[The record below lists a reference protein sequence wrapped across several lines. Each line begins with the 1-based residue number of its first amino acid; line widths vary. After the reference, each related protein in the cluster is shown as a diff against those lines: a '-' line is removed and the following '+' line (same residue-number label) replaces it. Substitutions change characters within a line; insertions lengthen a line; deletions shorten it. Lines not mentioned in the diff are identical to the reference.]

1 MSETYTCIECNYK
14 TKKKCNYIRHLKT
27 KRHLKKKM
35 KCEDYICPVCNYS
48 TSRKNNYLRHKNTF
62 HHKDNVLLQN
72 ECYVNDNEES
82 CELKN
87 SLDKILKEQESIKN
101 MIPKKCGN
109 TIINNKLSINVY
121 LNTQCKEAMTIE
133 DFMDQLNISLE
144 DLKYTQNKG
153 FVKGISNV
161 FVKQLADLDPKERPI
176 HCSDKKRLQ
185 FYIKNTN
192 SWEKDDNNKNI
203 NKAIGSV
210 QKKQIELLY
219 LWDKKHPG
227 WEHNDKLIMERLNI
241 AKSIYGSVNNEER
254 DRENKQI
261 KKIIGENI
269 ELDVSLINK

>member
-1 MSETYTCIECNYK
+1 M
-14 TKKKCNYIRHLKT
+14 RHLKT
-27 KRHLKKKM
+27 KKHLEKKTKYEIFG
-35 KCEDYICPVCNYS
+35 CSLCNYV
-48 TSRKNNYLRHKNTF
+48 TNRKNNYLRHKNTF
-62 HHKDNVLLQN
+62 HHKDNILLKKDV
-72 ECYVNDNEES
+72 YVNNGEDVGDF
-82 CELKN
+82 KI

-101 MIPKKCGN
+101 MIPKKYGN

-133 DFMDQLNISLE
+133 DFMNQLNISLE
-144 DLKYTQNKG
+144 DLKYTQHKG

-161 FVKQLADLDPKERPI
+161 FVKQLADLDPKDRPI

-185 FYIKNTN
+185 FYVKNTN

-203 NKAIGSV
+203 NKAIVNV

-227 WEHNDKLIMERLNI
+227 WENNEKLMMERLNI
-241 AKSIYGSVNNEER
+241 AKSIYGSTSNDER

-269 ELDVSLINK
+269 ELDVSIINK

>member
-1 MSETYTCIECNYK
+1 MTEIFTCIECNYK
-14 TKKKCNYIRHLKT
+14 TKKKGNYMRHLKT
-27 KRHLKKKM
+27 KKHLEKKSKF
-35 KCEDYICPVCNYS
+35 EVFRCPLCQYVTN
-48 TSRKNNYLRHKNTF
+48 RKNNYIRHKNTF
-62 HHKDNVLLQN
+62 HHKDNNVLEPRMFMEDAGKPSN
-72 ECYVNDNEES
+72 
-82 CELKN
+82 LKN
-87 SLDKILKEQESIKN
+87 SLDKILKEQETIKK
-101 MIPKKCGN
+101 MIPEKCGN

-121 LNTQCKEAMTIE
+121 LNTECKQAMSIE
-133 DFMDQLNISLE
+133 DFMNQLKISLE

-210 QKKQIELLY
+210 QKKQIELMY
-219 LWDKKHPG
+219 TWDKTHPG
-227 WEHNDKLIMERLNI
+227 WENNEKLIMERLNI
-241 AKSIYGSVNNEER
+241 AKSIYGSTNNQER
-254 DRENKQI
+254 DKENKQI

-269 ELDVSLINK
+269 ELDAFLINK

>member
-14 TKKKCNYIRHLKT
+14 TKKKGNYMRHIKTKKHLDKKSKYEIYKCPLCNYIT
-27 KRHLKKKM
+27 
-35 KCEDYICPVCNYS
+35 N
-48 TSRKNNYLRHKNTF
+48 RKNNYVRHKNTF
-62 HHKDNVLLQN
+62 IHKDNVLIQN
-72 ECYVNDNEES
+72 NNIISEEGGS
-82 CELKN
+82 YELKY

-101 MIPKKCGN
+101 MIPKECGN

-121 LNTQCKEAMTIE
+121 LNTQCKEAMSIE
-133 DFMDQLNISLE
+133 DFMNQLNISLE
-144 DLKYTQNKG
+144 DLKYTQHKG
-153 FVKGISNV
+153 FVQGISNV

-219 LWDKKHPG
+219 LWDEKHPG
-227 WEHNDKLIMERLNI
+227 WESNEKLIMERLNI
-241 AKSIYGSVNNEER
+241 AKSIYGSTNNNER

-269 ELDVSLINK
+269 ELDISIDNK